1 MIDLARM
8 DALDMVWYFLI
19 VYPPILFGI
28 VLHEAAHAWT
38 ARRLGDDGPSLA
50 GRVSLNPMRHISI
63 PLTILLPVGLQFLG
77 LPPFGMA
84 KPLLIDDAKLGWR
97 GEALVAMAGPAAN
110 CVQILAWSAARILA
124 ESLPAGTPASVC
136 AAMAAVGITAN
147 AIMALM
153 NLIPIPPL
161 DGSKLWLGA
170 FSRGFLDRHRG
181 TLEILGLALFL
192 GMVNAG
198 IPSRIIVP
206 AVKSVL
212 AAFS

>member
-1 MIDLARM
+1 MTHQSNDIPAAESTQAAPPQREFSMGFGDKGLWV
-8 DALDMVWYFLI
+8 LIGLMVVIATIAQFI
-19 VYPPILFGI
+19 GPFSVAVGNSSI
-28 VLHEAAHAWT
+28 VLLPMIWA
-38 ARRLGDDGPSLA
+38 LLMGVL
-50 GRVSLNPMRHISI
+50 VSGQRIKP
-63 PLTILLPVGLQFLG
+63 LPVDLQH
-77 LPPFGMA
+77 
-84 KPLLIDDAKLGWR
+84 
-97 GEALVAMAGPAAN
+97 
-110 CVQILAWSAARILA
+110 
-124 ESLPAGTPASVC
+124 
-136 AAMAAVGITAN
+136 TAN

-170 FSRGFLDRHRG
+170 FPRGFLDRHRG